1 MIENNRLCIEQ
12 LNTLKAQGKPFE
24 YTLFS
29 KLGHDTSSSNDT
41 APVDTAVQWIQQKAL
56 NSKKSKFSK

>member
-12 LNTLKAQGKPFE
+12 LNTLKAKDKPFE
-24 YTLFS
+24 YTSFPQ
-29 KLGHDTSSSNDT
+29 LGHNTSSSNDI

-56 NSKKSKFSK
+56 NIKKSKSSK

>member
-24 YTLFS
+24 YTSFF
-29 KLGHDTSSSNDT
+29 KLGHNTSSSNDT
-41 APVDTAVQWIQQKAL
+41 APFDTTVQMDKTESIEY
-56 NSKKSKFSK
+56 